1 MSATTAK
8 LVIYKNK
15 SETGEFPL
23 NDDEIKIGRAP
34 DNTLLLNEQDVSRHH
49 ARIIRDGNEYKI
61 TDLGSSGGTRVN
73 GQLLPPQTPHPLK
86 EADIITIG
94 CFELRFHQ
102 EIAATPSQFNFST
115 VTYSSPLPATAVML
129 PEDSPVLEVKTP
141 SRTQEFPL
149 NQDIISIGRAPN
161 CDISIDAPVV
171 SARHAELR
179 RTAAGWEIIDK
190 GSTNGLNFAGKRI
203 SQKILQD
210 GDILYIGADV
220 SITYRAN
227 RRSFVNAPAAPA
239 ILSLRDRNHLKIG
252 RDPKNDEVINHPAVS
267 RFHAHIYKRSDGSW
281 AITDLNSTNGT
292 FVGGKQVIGERVL
305 LPGDHIRIGPCS
317 LIFQTDETLV
327 RQNESGNLRL
337 DAIKLKKEVGKG
349 KNLLQEISLSI
360 QPREFVVIAGVSGGG
375 KSTLLD
381 ALNGFRPATSGQ
393 VLVNGVDLY
402 KNFNAYRTELGY
414 VPQKDIVHT
423 ELTVKEALDYAAQL
437 RMPADTTKA
446 EREKRVLEVMEELG
460 LSQRKD
466 VLVKSLSGGQLKR
479 VSIGVELLTKP
490 SLFFL
495 DEATSGLDPGT
506 ETEIMKLLRE
516 LANQGRTII
525 LITHATKNVT
535 LCDLVVFLA
544 KGGYVAYIGS
554 PKEATEYFG
563 VQDFDEIYTKVEKEL
578 SPQQWQER
586 YLKSPQYR
594 KYVLERQQSLLSL
607 QFQQPQSGKIRPLQQ
622 APATKVKRV
631 SPWKQFLILSQRN
644 LTILMRD
651 RASLVLMLTLAP
663 LLGLLDFV
671 MWKRNIFDIEKGD
684 ASQIFTMLFVAVL
697 VAVMVGALATMREI
711 VKEAEIYRR
720 ERAIGLQIFPYVLSK
735 LWIGVLL
742 AIYQSAIFLLTKKLA
757 VDIPGGLDVT
767 ASLYVT
773 LLLTTIAGMVMGLLV
788 SAISPTQNMAPLLTI
803 LFIVPQIT
811 FAGAILPLSSLGGV
825 GKFISQLAITRWGY
839 ESMVTITGVGKDIAQ
854 DPCWQLSEDERKKLT
869 EEEKSERCQ
878 CLGPKLFER
887 CQFPGIKG
895 KYDPAVDEPKP
906 QEPAKPGEP
915 PTFSGNPADLP
926 EFERRLNDFKEKS
939 NNYEKELE
947 EYRKKLEEWQKNRGG
962 AITAAEAL
970 IERFNKN
977 QGGAF
982 NVNVPSHWGKLG
994 IIMAA
999 MFGLILGAQKRKDII

>member
-1 MSATTAK
+1 MSTTTAK

-23 NDDEIKIGRAP
+23 NGDEIKIGRAP
-34 DNTLLLNEQDVSRHH
+34 DNAIILNEPAVSRYH
-49 ARIIRDGNEYKI
+49 AHIIRTRNGYAI
-61 TDLGSSGGTRVN
+61 ADLGSSGGTRVN
-73 GQLLPPQTPHPLK
+73 GKLLPPPTPYPLK
-86 EADIITIG
+86 EGDVITISI
-94 CFELRFHQ
+94 FELRFH
-102 EIAATPSQFNFST
+102 SST
-115 VTYSSPLPATAVML
+115 LPATALML
-129 PEDSPVLEVKTP
+129 PESSPVLEVKTP
-141 SRTQEFPL
+141 SRIQKFPL
-149 NQDIISIGRAPN
+149 NRDVLILGRAPN
-161 CDISIDAPVV
+161 CDILIEAPVV

-179 RTAAGWEIIDK
+179 RTEAGWEIIDK
-190 GSTNGLNFAGKRI
+190 GSTNGLSFAGKRI
-203 SQKILQD
+203 PQKILQN
-210 GDILYIGADV
+210 GDVLYIGSDI
-220 SITYRAN
+220 SLTYRATPL
-227 RRSFVNAPAAPA
+227 SFVNAPAA
-239 ILSLRDRNHLKIG
+239 ILSLRDRSCLTLG

-267 RFHAHIYKRSDGSW
+267 RFHARIYKRSDGSW
-281 AITDLNSTNGT
+281 AIADLNSTNGT

-305 LPGDHIRIGPCS
+305 LSGDHIRIAPCS
-317 LIFQTDETLV
+317 LIFQADETLI

-360 QPREFVVIAGVSGGG
+360 QAREFVVIAGVSGGG

-446 EREKRVLEVMEELG
+446 EREKQVLEVMEELG
-460 LSQRKD
+460 LTQRHD
-466 VLVKSLSGGQLKR
+466 VLVKNLSGGQLKR

-506 ETEIMKLLRE
+506 ESEIMKLLRE

-525 LITHATKNVT
+525 LITHATKNVV

-554 PKEATEYFG
+554 PQEAAAYFG
-563 VQDFDEIYTKVEKEL
+563 VKDFDEIYTKVEHEL

-586 YLKSPQYR
+586 YLKSQQYQ
-594 KYVLERQQSLLSL
+594 KYVVERQRSL
-607 QFQQPQSGKIRPLQQ
+607 QYQQPQSGGKNRPAQQ
-622 APATKVKRV
+622 APTARVKRV
-631 SPWKQFLILSQRN
+631 SAWKQFLILSQRN

-651 RASLVLMLTLAP
+651 HASLILMLALAP

-697 VAVMVGALATMREI
+697 VAVMVGSLATMREI

-720 ERAIGLQIFPYVLSK
+720 ERAFGLQIFPYILSK

-767 ASLYVT
+767 ASLYFT

-839 ESMVTITGVGKDIAQ
+839 ESMVTITGVGQDIAQ
-854 DPCWQLSEDERKKLT
+854 DPCWQLSEEERKKLT
-869 EEEKSERCQ
+869 EEEKSARCQ
-878 CLGPKLFER
+878 CMGSKLFQHCR
-887 CQFPGIKG
+887 FPGIKG

-906 QEPAKPGEP
+906 EEPAKPGEMP
-915 PTFSGNPADLP
+915 SFSGNPAELTEFQQQLK
-926 EFERRLNDFKEKS
+926 EFEEKS
-939 NNYEKELE
+939 DNYQKELE

-982 NVNVPSHWGKLG
+982 NINVPSHWGKLG
-994 IIMAA
+994 IIMVT
-999 MFGLILGAQKRKDII
+999 MLGLILGVQKRKDII